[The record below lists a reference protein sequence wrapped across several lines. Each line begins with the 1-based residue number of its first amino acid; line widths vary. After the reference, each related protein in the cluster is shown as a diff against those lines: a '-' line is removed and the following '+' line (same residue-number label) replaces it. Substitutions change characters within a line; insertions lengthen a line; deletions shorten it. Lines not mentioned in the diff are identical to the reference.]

1 MNELQGGQ
9 TGGGKLSFEEFSEVQ
24 EGNNESLNLG
34 NVRGD
39 IRVSRF
45 PQSGQTGKA
54 AALWNGDWTG
64 HTPYICVSPP
74 PNSRPYTTGKGK
86 DVPGMVLGDFQ
97 ISPNSLSSC
106 LPCSIIGIL
115 QIRNPGLLELPD
127 SNYKHLQHL
136 LLDTL
141 MICEPVSPVSLGG
154 LLIPSL
160 CWLYTASLIINS
172 PHCQKGGTS
181 WLPVAAGRPLG
192 IV

>member
-9 TGGGKLSFEEFSEVQ
+9 IGGRKPSFEEFSEVQ
-24 EGNNESLNLG
+24 EGSNESLNLG

-39 IRVSRF
+39 IRVSSF

-54 AALWNGDWTG
+54 AALWNGDRTG
-64 HTPYICVSPP
+64 HTPLMCVSPP
-74 PNSRPYTTGKGK
+74 PNSRPDTTGRRK
-86 DVPGMVLGDFQ
+86 DVLGMVPGDFQ
-97 ISPNSLSSC
+97 ISPNPLGSC
-106 LPCSIIGIL
+106 LPGSTIGIL

-127 SNYKHLQHL
+127 SNYKHLQPL
-136 LLDTL
+136 LLDAL
-141 MICEPVSPVSLGG
+141 RICEPVSPVSLGG

-160 CWLYTASLIINS
+160 HWLCTASLIINS

-192 IV
+192 IA